1 MDEKNDAKN
10 AQKPPVTI
18 SPAHAELLLR
28 RNLANLANKVKDG
41 KTLSSKE
48 LALLESALAGESAPT
63 ATEYAD
69 TQDELAKILGVSRKT
84 IGRWRKIEGNP
95 GAQPDGRLHVPSWRA
110 FKATRPSGE
119 LDDCDAATA
128 SQAKAQ
134 QILLQ
139 NEKLKVQIAIL
150 RKLYMPCAEVE
161 RIGGEL
167 GASIRKIVSTIHLA
181 APSVVGVS
189 VAEAE
194 NILKRIEDEV
204 LSQLHQLDTG
214 VSQWQASH
222 EPVD

>member
-1 MDEKNDAKN
+1 MDEKNDAPN
-10 AQKPPVTI
+10 AQKPAVTL

-41 KTLSSKE
+41 KTLSAKE
-48 LALLESALAGESAPT
+48 LALLESAMAGDATPT
-63 ATEYAD
+63 TVEFVD

-95 GAQPDGRLHVPSWRA
+95 GSQPDGRLHVPSWRA

-119 LDDCDAATA
+119 LDDIDAPTA
-128 SQAKAQ
+128 SHAKAQ

-150 RKLYMPCAEVE
+150 KKLYMPCAEVE

-167 GASIRKIVSTIHLA
+167 GASIRKIAATIHLT

-194 NILKRIEDEV
+194 NILKRLEDEI
-204 LSQLHQLDTG
+204 LDQLHQLDTG
-214 VSQWQASH
+214 VAQWQASH